1 MLMVNV
7 NVAENENLGNK
18 SEEWDLTTQQIL
30 VHIDGV
36 LHVKRIANE
45 AGVDSSLVKA
55 AIQNLLYH
63 RVVALVPIFLYS
75 NTYCL
80 TPKLKDLR
88 DPNKLSLRKE
98 FMEFIKRD
106 PEDPPQTPAAA
117 PASPTGMCIICRA
130 IPRNFYKF

>member
-1 MLMVNV
+1 M
-7 NVAENENLGNK
+7 
-18 SEEWDLTTQQIL
+18 
-30 VHIDGV
+30 
-36 LHVKRIANE
+36 
-45 AGVDSSLVKA
+45 DSSLVKA

-117 PASPTGMCIICRA
+117 PASPSGMYIICRA
-130 IPRNFYKF
+130 IPRNFHKF

>member
-106 PEDPPQTPAAA
+106 PPPPPAQ
-117 PASPTGMCIICRA
+117 SMGQKT
-130 IPRNFYKF
+130 